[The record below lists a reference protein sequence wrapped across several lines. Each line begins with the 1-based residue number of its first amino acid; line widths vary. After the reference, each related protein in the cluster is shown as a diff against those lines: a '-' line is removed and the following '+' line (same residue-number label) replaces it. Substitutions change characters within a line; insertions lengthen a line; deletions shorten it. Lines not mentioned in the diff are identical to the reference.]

1 MYQLLAGDSAEWGA
15 SPAGVLSASGG
26 LQAE

>member
-1 MYQLLAGDSAEWGA
+1 MYQLLAGDSAKWGA
-15 SPAGVLSASGG
+15 SPAGVLSAPGA